1 MGVPRDGFQ
10 RNIYPFSLL
19 DEVCSMTLVPGK
31 THSLKSVGL
40 IYSQYYSSTKENFDV
55 AKVYPWDN
63 NSLEGLAIDPLLH
76 EEWKKLAN
84 FSVATWNHQKV
95 TSSYI
100 AAKDRVTIAL
110 RGARF
115 RSYGTREEHCLSMT
129 RLLNIGTR
137 LH

>member
-1 MGVPRDGFQ
+1 MRLRQSRAPLTE
-10 RNIYPFSLL
+10 I
-19 DEVCSMTLVPGK
+19 
-31 THSLKSVGL
+31 
-40 IYSQYYSSTKENFDV
+40 FDV

-76 EEWKKLAN
+76 EEWKKLAY
-84 FSVATWNHQKV
+84 FSGATWNHQKV

-100 AAKDRVTIAL
+100 AAKNRVSIAL

-115 RSYGTREEHCLSMT
+115 RSYGTPEEHRLSMT
-129 RLLNIGTR
+129 LLLNIVTR